1 MNIHKGKYSKDAE
14 TISDKHKR
22 RTVTM
27 KTSRYN
33 RWYWSFSLAAFML
46 VSGILLSNANSWAA
60 EKLRVGQVY
69 VWLGDIPQYVA
80 EAKGYYKEKGVDVEL
95 TTFRGGGEV
104 AAALVGGSVDI
115 CIGALDHAIK
125 MKEKGLDVAVILT
138 IQEKLGFTMFARKGS
153 GIKTLADLKGRILET
168 SAPGSSSD
176 NYMRYLL
183 TLAKLDPLKDVT
195 IVAGGGNEGRIAALK
210 KGAADAGAVT
220 EPATSIII
228 SEGIGDVLHDGT
240 QWDYP
245 FNVVIIKRDFL
256 NRNLDQVKGFLEATL
271 QGAKFAKANPQYA
284 EETGLKLFPKSDPNV
299 IRMAVRN
306 YLPTFSE
313 TGIMTEKGF
322 KFVMDLLLATKT
334 VKGTVPMTPLVDNS
348 LLPKK

>member
-1 MNIHKGKYSKDAE
+1 
-14 TISDKHKR
+14 
-22 RTVTM
+22 M
-27 KTSRYN
+27 KTRRYT
-33 RWYWSFSLAAFML
+33 RLYWSFSLAAFVL

-60 EKLRVGQVY
+60 QKLCVGQVY

-104 AAALVGGSVDI
+104 AAALVGGSVDV

-125 MKEKGLDVAVILT
+125 MKEKGLDVAVIQV

-153 GIKTLADLKGRILET
+153 GIKTLADMKGKTLET

-183 TLAKLDPLKDVT
+183 AISGLDPLKDVT

-210 KGAADAGAVT
+210 QGSADAGAVT
-220 EPATSIII
+220 EPATSIIL
-228 SEGIGDVLHDGT
+228 SEGIADVLHDGT
-240 QWDYP
+240 QWEYP
-245 FNVVIIKRDFL
+245 FNVVIIKRDYL
-256 NRNLDQVKGFLEATL
+256 NKNLNLIRGFVEATL
-271 QGAKFAKANPQYA
+271 QGVKFAKANPQYA
-284 EETGLKLFPKSDPNV
+284 EDIGLKLFPKSDPKV

-313 TGIMTEKGF
+313 TGIMTEKGY

>member
-1 MNIHKGKYSKDAE
+1 MAKAKKEEIDMEQKKSIYQQWLFYVWA
-14 TISDKHKR
+14 I
-22 RTVTM
+22 V
-27 KTSRYN
+27 
-33 RWYWSFSLAAFML
+33 LIA
-46 VSGILLSNANSWAA
+46 GILSVTSVNILAA

-80 EAKGYYKEKGVDVEL
+80 EAKGYYKEKGLDVEL

-104 AAALVGGSVDI
+104 ASALVGGSVDV

-125 MKEKGLDVAVILT
+125 MKEKGLDVAVVLT
-138 IQEKLGFTMFARKGS
+138 IQEKLGFTMFVRKGL
-153 GIKTLADLKGRILET
+153 GIKKLVDLKGKTLET

-183 TLAKLDPLKDVT
+183 ATAGLDPLKDVT

-210 KGAADAGAVT
+210 QGAADAGAVT
-220 EPATSIII
+220 EPATSIIM
-228 SEGIGDVLHDGT
+228 SEGFAEVLHDGT
-240 QWDYP
+240 QWEYP

-256 NRNLDQVKGFLEATL
+256 NKNRNAIKGFVEATL

-284 EETGLKLFPKSDPNV
+284 EETGLKLFPKSDPKV

-313 TGIMTEKGF
+313 NGIMTEKGY
-322 KFVMDLLLATKT
+322 KFVMDLLLETKT
-334 VKGTVPMTPLVDNS
+334 VKAKVAMPTLVDNS
-348 LLPKK
+348 LLPQK

>member
-1 MNIHKGKYSKDAE
+1 M
-14 TISDKHKR
+14 R
-22 RTVTM
+22 RNVY
-27 KTSRYN
+27 RH
-33 RWYWSFSLAAFML
+33 WLHAVCPIILAMGL
-46 VSGILLSNANSWAA
+46 LLSSTDLCAA
-60 EKLRVGQVY
+60 EKLRIGQVY

-80 EAKGYYKEKGVDVEL
+80 EAKGFYKEKGVDVEL

-104 AAALVGGSVDI
+104 ASALVGGSVDV

-125 MKEKGLDVAVILT
+125 MKEKGLDVAVVLT

-153 GIKTLADLKGRILET
+153 GIKKLSDLRGKTLET

-183 TLAKLDPLKDVT
+183 ATASLDPLKDVT

-210 KGAADAGAVT
+210 QGSADAGAVT
-220 EPATSIII
+220 EPATSIILA
-228 SEGIGDVLHDGT
+228 EGIADVLHDGT
-240 QWDYP
+240 QWEYP

-256 NRNLDQVKGFLEATL
+256 NKNLNAIKGFVEATL

-284 EETGLKLFPKSDPNV
+284 EEIGLKLFPKSDPKV

-313 TGIMTEKGF
+313 NGAMTDKGY

-334 VKGTVPMTPLVDNS
+334 VKSTVPMSPLVDNS